1 MKSLYETLG
10 LLPTADDVV
19 IKAAYKALAQKYH
32 PDKNKAIAKPGT
44 PSMEEI
50 NAAYAALRTR
60 ALRQAYDAK
69 LATQQKR
76 AAKRQ
81 STAAAKDTQQE
92 LIKKIKR
99 NAIDEMGLI
108 TLFEEFFKCRVQVR
122 AGWMNSYSTAIDN
135 EKMTLDFISLKTK
148 IIEHLEK

>member
-1 MKSLYETLG
+1 
-10 LLPTADDVV
+10 
-19 IKAAYKALAQKYH
+19 
-32 PDKNKAIAKPGT
+32 
-44 PSMEEI
+44 MEEI

-108 TLFEEFFKCRVQVR
+108 TLFEEFFK
-122 AGWMNSYSTAIDN
+122 
-135 EKMTLDFISLKTK
+135 E
-148 IIEHLEK
+148 